1 MTNPPKAQAIKARK
15 RTPIF
20 KQLKAAGYT
29 PSLVVM
35 APDGTIKIQ
44 IAGTDVVID
53 PDRDNPWDTV
63 LT

>member
-1 MTNPPKAQAIKARK
+1 VRK
-15 RTPIF
+15 RQQSIF
-20 KQLKAAGYT
+20 RQLKAVGLI